1 KWNLCCCS
9 NNPTLIQSGSIEAL
23 FWKTVSTQRLQAEVH
38 VYPPA
43 PFRPAA
49 TQCRLKLD
57 TEAEGQRTMGLKV
70 VVVTVLL
77 VAALSY
83 YIYTPLP
90 DAIQE
95 PWKLMVVDAGFRTAM
110 NLATLKHQ
118 LGLDHYITSVRHTL
132 EGFDSTVTA
141 LQGSEST
148 AGVVPGVKV
157 SDITFARIPV
167 RVYEPPAGGEGH
179 LRRGLMYLHGG
190 GWAFGSGKMGSYD
203 KMSRMISDEL
213 NTVVVSVEYRLFPD
227 VHFPEPFLD
236 CVAAAKHF
244 LSAEVLAK
252 YAIDPERVAVSGD
265 SAGGNLAA
273 AVAQEISTD
282 DSMSVKFS
290 VQALIYP
297 ALQALDFNTPSY
309 VQNHNMAILSR
320 QVMVQ
325 FWLQYLGADISVEP
339 QLIANNHSA
348 MQQLALTSEL
358 RSRLDWTTLLTQ
370 KFKKSYTPVVVERD
384 SHGLLKK
391 VPGFLDVRSS
401 PLLAGPEVLAKCPRA
416 YILTCEY
423 DVLRD
428 DGLMYARRLQDAGVS
443 VASDY
448 YEDGFHGCLSFTS
461 WPMDFDVGKRALRGF
476 VNWLQNNL

>member
-1 KWNLCCCS
+1 S
-9 NNPTLIQSGSIEAL
+9 
-23 FWKTVSTQRLQAEVH
+23 
-38 VYPPA
+38 
-43 PFRPAA
+43 FRPAA

-132 EGFDSTVTA
+132 EGFDSTVVA

-190 GWAFGSGKMGSYD
+190 GWAFGSG
-203 KMSRMISDEL
+203 
-213 NTVVVSVEYRLFPD
+213 N